1 MVLEPQIVVGVDGS
15 PSSRA
20 ALEWAA
26 RRAQRQKRSLLLVH
40 AVPDYL
46 VSPGRIEYHSVRDAL
61 QGLLDSEVGRAREF
75 APSLDVQASLHFGE
89 PARVLAELSAGSAM
103 VVVGTDRTADVHG
116 EGFGAVN
123 LQLATMGRCPVAVIP
138 ARQSPVHAGVVV
150 GIDGSTQS
158 MAAADFAAVEATS
171 IEQDLTIIYVSST
184 VPLWL
189 HSSSLGP
196 EITQQDDAQGRMILE
211 SAVAA
216 VRTRHIHLTVC
227 ERFEHDDVPARTLI
241 RAGKGAAMLV
251 VGNRGRGATQHALM
265 GSATQE
271 MLLHVPCPIVL
282 TPQEYADA
290 AAEQHSDND
299 AVQQRLAN
307 GQMPQGGF

>member
-1 MVLEPQIVVGVDGS
+1 MVLEPQIIVGVDGS

-26 RRAQRQKRSLLLVH
+26 SRAQRQKSPLLLVH
-40 AVPDYL
+40 AVPDFL

-61 QGLLDSEVGRAREF
+61 QGLLDSEVNRAREF
-75 APSLDVQASLHFGE
+75 APSVEVKASLHFGE
-89 PARVLAELSAGSAM
+89 PAQVLAEQSFGSVM

-116 EGFGAVN
+116 EGFGAVD
-123 LQLATMGRCPVAVIP
+123 LQLATMGHCPVAVVP

-158 MAAADFAAVEATS
+158 MIAAHFAAAEATR
-171 IEQDLTIIYVSST
+171 IEQDLTIIYVQST

-189 HSSSLGP
+189 HSSTLGP
-196 EITQQDDAQGRMILE
+196 AITQLDDARGRMILE
-211 SAVAA
+211 AAVAA
-216 VRTRHIHLTVC
+216 LRARHIHLTVC

-241 RAGKGAAMLV
+241 AAGKSAAMLV

-265 GSATQE
+265 GSAMQE
-271 MLLHVPCPIVL
+271 LLLHVPCPVVL
-282 TPQEYADA
+282 IQQEYAGA
-290 AAEQHSDND
+290 AAE
-299 AVQQRLAN
+299 
-307 GQMPQGGF
+307 